1 MKPLEGK
8 IILDLTNV
16 LAGPF
21 CTYQLVNLGAEVI
34 KIEAPIKGDLVR
46 NLGAEVIKVETP
58 IKGDLARNLGA
69 DPELNKKGMGISFL
83 AQNSGKQSVTLNLK
97 SEKGKNLFK
106 KLVKKCDAVVEN
118 FRPEVMSR
126 LELDYET
133 LKQENPNLIYC
144 AITGFGQ
151 DGPLSQN
158 PAYDQIVQ
166 GLSGVMTITGDAE
179 NNPFRVGYPIAD
191 TIGGLTAAMAVS
203 AALNNPKGG
212 SFIDVSMLEATL
224 VTMGWVISNYL
235 IGGVVPKAQGNEN
248 FTSAPSGTFQA
259 KDGLLNIAANKD
271 EQWELLA
278 KHLDRKD
285 LISHPDFSNR
295 EDRKKNRLRLKAE
308 LETVLT
314 TRSVEEWIKELNQI
328 GVPAGPVLSIPEVLN
343 HPQIADRGLIANL
356 NNISNVED
364 SIEILKTAAIFN
376 GQHLDV
382 ENNPPALGADNE
394 KIYSD
399 IGLNKEEINNLK
411 KEGVI

>member
-1 MKPLEGK
+1 MKPLKGK
-8 IILDLTNV
+8 TILDLTNV

-34 KIEAPIKGDLVR
+34 K
-46 NLGAEVIKVETP
+46 VETP

-69 DPELNKKGMGISFL
+69 DPDLNKKGMGISFL

-106 KLVKKCDAVVEN
+106 KLVKKSDAVVEN
-118 FRPEVMSR
+118 FRPLVMSR
-126 LELDYET
+126 LELDYEI

-212 SFIDVSMLEATL
+212 SFIDISMLEATL

-235 IGGVVPKAQGNEN
+235 IGGVVPKAKGNEN

-295 EDRKKNRLRLKAE
+295 EVRKKNRLRLKAE

-343 HPQIADRGLIANL
+343 HPQITDRGLIANL

-364 SIEILKTAAIFN
+364 NIEILKTAAIFN

-399 IGLNKEEINNLK
+399 IGLNEDEINNLK

>member
-8 IILDLTNV
+8 TILDLTNV

-34 KIEAPIKGDLVR
+34 KIE
-46 NLGAEVIKVETP
+46 TP
-58 IKGDLARNLGA
+58 LKGDLARNLGA
-69 DPELNKKGMGISFL
+69 DPDLNKKGMGISFL

-97 SEKGKNLFK
+97 TDKGKNLFK
-106 KLVKKCDAVVEN
+106 KLVKNCDAVVEN
-118 FRPEVMSR
+118 FRPNVMSR
-126 LELDYET
+126 LNLDYDV
-133 LKQENPNLIYC
+133 LKKENPDLIYC

-166 GLSGVMTITGDAE
+166 GLSGVMTITGDQN
-179 NNPFRVGYPIAD
+179 NNPYRVGYPIAD

-212 SFIDVSMLEATL
+212 NYIDVSMLEATL

-235 IGGVVPKAQGNEN
+235 IGDVIPKAQGNEN
-248 FTSAPSGTFQA
+248 FTSAPSGAFQA
-259 KDGLLNIAANKD
+259 KNGLLNIAANKD

-278 KHLDRKD
+278 KHLNRKD
-285 LISHPDFSNR
+285 LIDHPDFSNR

-314 TRSVEEWIKELNQI
+314 TRSTEEWVEELNQI
-328 GVPAGPVLSIPEVLN
+328 GVPAGPVLSIPEVLD
-343 HPQIADRGLIANL
+343 HPQITERGLIANL
-356 NNISNVED
+356 DNIPDVKGN
-364 SIEILKTAAIFN
+364 IEILKTAAIFN
-376 GQHLDV
+376 GRHLDV

-394 KIYSD
+394 RVYSN
-399 IGLNKEEINNLK
+399 IGLTKEEINNLK

>member
-1 MKPLEGK
+1 MKPLKGK
-8 IILDLTNV
+8 TILDLTNV

-34 KIEAPIKGDLVR
+34 K
-46 NLGAEVIKVETP
+46 VETP

-69 DPELNKKGMGISFL
+69 DPDLNKKGMGISFL

-97 SEKGKNLFK
+97 SEKGKNIFK
-106 KLVKKCDAVVEN
+106 KLVKKSDAVVEN
-118 FRPEVMSR
+118 FRPLVMSR

-295 EDRKKNRLRLKAE
+295 EVRKKNRLRLKAE

-343 HPQIADRGLIANL
+343 HPQITDRGLIANL

-364 SIEILKTAAIFN
+364 NIEILKTAAIFN

-399 IGLNKEEINNLK
+399 IGLNEDEINNLK

>member
-1 MKPLEGK
+1 MKPLKGK
-8 IILDLTNV
+8 TILDLTNV

-34 KIEAPIKGDLVR
+34 K
-46 NLGAEVIKVETP
+46 VETP
-58 IKGDLARNLGA
+58 LKGDLARNLGA
-69 DPELNKKGMGISFL
+69 DPDLNKKGMGISFL

-106 KLVKKCDAVVEN
+106 KLVKKSDAVVEN
-118 FRPEVMSR
+118 FRPLVMSR
-126 LELDYET
+126 LELDYEI

-212 SFIDVSMLEATL
+212 SFIDISMLEATL

-235 IGGVVPKAQGNEN
+235 IGGIVPKAQGNEN

-295 EDRKKNRLRLKAE
+295 EVRKKNRLRLKAE

-343 HPQIADRGLIANL
+343 HPQITDRGLIANL

-364 SIEILKTAAIFN
+364 NIEILKTAAIFN

-399 IGLNKEEINNLK
+399 IGLNEDEINNLK

>member
-34 KIEAPIKGDLVR
+34 KIEAPIKGDL
-46 NLGAEVIKVETP
+46 
-58 IKGDLARNLGA
+58 ARNLGA
-69 DPELNKKGMGISFL
+69 DAELNKKGMGISFL

-224 VTMGWVISNYL
+224 ATMGWVISNYL

>member
-1 MKPLEGK
+1 MKPLKGK
-8 IILDLTNV
+8 TILDLTNV

-34 KIEAPIKGDLVR
+34 K
-46 NLGAEVIKVETP
+46 VETP

-69 DPELNKKGMGISFL
+69 DPDLNKKGMGISFL

-106 KLVKKCDAVVEN
+106 KLVKKSDAVVEN
-118 FRPEVMSR
+118 FRPLVMSR
-126 LELDYET
+126 LELDYEI

-166 GLSGVMTITGDAE
+166 GLSGVMTITGDTE

-212 SFIDVSMLEATL
+212 SFIDISMLEATL

-235 IGGVVPKAQGNEN
+235 IGGIVPKAQGNEN

-295 EDRKKNRLRLKAE
+295 EVRKKNRLRLKAE

-343 HPQIADRGLIANL
+343 HPQITDRGLIANL

-364 SIEILKTAAIFN
+364 NIEILKTAAIFN

-399 IGLNKEEINNLK
+399 IGLNEDEINNLK

>member
-1 MKPLEGK
+1 MKPLKGK
-8 IILDLTNV
+8 TILDLTNV

-34 KIEAPIKGDLVR
+34 K
-46 NLGAEVIKVETP
+46 VETP

-69 DPELNKKGMGISFL
+69 DPDLNKKGMGISFL

-106 KLVKKCDAVVEN
+106 KLVKKSDAVVEN
-118 FRPEVMSR
+118 FRPLVMSR
-126 LELDYET
+126 LELDYEI

-235 IGGVVPKAQGNEN
+235 IGGVVPKAKGNEN

-295 EDRKKNRLRLKAE
+295 EVRKKNRLRLKAE

-343 HPQIADRGLIANL
+343 HPQITDRGLIANL

-364 SIEILKTAAIFN
+364 NIEILKTAAIFN

-399 IGLNKEEINNLK
+399 IGLNEDEINNLK